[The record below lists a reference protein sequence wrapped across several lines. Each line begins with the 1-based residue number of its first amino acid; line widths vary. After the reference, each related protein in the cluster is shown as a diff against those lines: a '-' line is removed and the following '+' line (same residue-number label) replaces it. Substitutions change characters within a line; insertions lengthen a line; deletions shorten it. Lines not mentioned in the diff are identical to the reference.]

1 MNTRFRN
8 PLRRPVLVTLPLIA
22 LGLGAPPA
30 PAQHT
35 VPPRQLKQI
44 PAAAPPSSL
53 ATAEAAPDLAPPRQ
67 LNQVPDAA
75 PPQTLPTPVGYPPAV
90 CQPPPPATSRELQRR
105 DSNAVPYSPFP
116 ATWQKVIDTLVAN
129 GGIPGAVVIVRS
141 PDWGVRVGVG
151 GVANLA
157 TRQPM
162 SPDLHFRIGSVSKAF
177 LAQAIL
183 RLEQQGKI
191 QLTAPVLTYLG
202 DNPTVKGIPGIS
214 SLTVTNLLQ
223 MTSGVANYLGWDT
236 VGFSPQITPQRS
248 FKPEELIAAVSTT
261 GVPTDKKPYGAPPVA
276 PTFAPGATYPN
287 PYWISVFA
295 SAPPAPPQYPGWDYS
310 NTNYI
315 LLGLIAEKVTGLP
328 AEEVIKR
335 EVFDVAGLK
344 DTYFATDTR
353 RLPTMHGYTKW
364 GSIPYPAQV
373 YENWCDVTSTNP
385 TYAWTAGAIVSTP
398 WDLLKFEDAMF
409 RTDTLLN
416 QGTKNKWYTF
426 VSADIHIGWQPMQYG
441 VGGLMQPERSYGTA
455 RGHGG
460 AYPGYKTLLYYFP
473 DQQTSFV
480 LATNTWDD
488 TCVLPRDPAIS
499 TAEAGQCEAVMLDAI
514 MPQVSSAVTTPKP
527 ERDATVGAANGKVA
541 VQWQAGRLYGK
552 TYDVYWGTDQ
562 AAVDSASA
570 ERHPGTERTSV
581 TGVTASLAVKPRT
594 TYYWRV
600 DTLDPDNK
608 ILPLVIGPTW
618 KFQTN

>member
-1 MNTRFRN
+1 MTTHFRSRFHRHW
-8 PLRRPVLVTLPLIA
+8 LATLPLAA
-22 LGLGAPPA
+22 LGMAASQA
-30 PAQHT
+30 PAQEAAPVAPSKVT
-35 VPPRQLKQI
+35 PPLRQLKQI
-44 PAAAPPSSL
+44 PAAAPPQALS
-53 ATAEAAPDLAPPRQ
+53 TASD
-67 LNQVPDAA
+67 N
-75 PPQTLPTPVGYPPAV
+75 LPTPLGYPPAV
-90 CQPPPPATSRELQRR
+90 CQPPPASPKELLRR
-105 DSNAVPYSPFP
+105 SSNTMPSSPFP
-116 ATWQKVIDTLVAN
+116 ATWQRVMDTLVAN
-129 GGIPGAVVIVRS
+129 GGIPGAVIIVRS
-141 PDWGVRVGVG
+141 PDWGVRVGVA
-151 GVANLA
+151 GVANLS
-157 TRQPM
+157 TKQPM
-162 SPDLHFRIGSVSKAF
+162 SPDLHFRVGSVTKAF
-177 LAQAIL
+177 FAQAIL

-202 DNPTVKGIPGIS
+202 DNPVVKGIPGIEK
-214 SLTVTNLLQ
+214 LTVVNLLQ
-223 MTSGVANYLGWDT
+223 MSSGIANYLGWDN

-261 GVPTDKKPYGAPPVA
+261 GVPKDQKPYGVPPES
-276 PTFAPGATYPN
+276 PTFPPGATYAN
-287 PYWISVFA
+287 PYWVSLFA
-295 SAPPAPPQYPGWDYS
+295 STPPAPPQYPAWDYS

-315 LLGLIAEKVTGLP
+315 LLGLIAEKVTGLT
-328 AEEVIKR
+328 AEEVVKR

-344 DTYFATDTR
+344 DTYFATDTKN
-353 RLPTMHGYTKW
+353 LPTMHGYTKW

-373 YENWCDVTSTNP
+373 YDTWCDVTSTNP

-416 QGTKNKWYTF
+416 KGTKNKWYTF

-460 AYPGYKTLLYYFP
+460 AFPGYKTLLYYFY
-473 DQQTSFV
+473 DQETSFV

-499 TAEAGQCEAVMLDAI
+499 TNEAGQCEAVMLDAI
-514 MPQVSSAVTTPKP
+514 MPQVSSAVTTPRP
-527 ERDATVGAANGKVA
+527 ERDARVSIADGAVA
-541 VQWQAGRLYGK
+541 VQWQAGRIYGK
-552 TYDVYWGTDQ
+552 SYDVYWGTDRS
-562 AAVDSASA
+562 AVDSASKDH
-570 ERHPGTERTSV
+570 HPGTELTSV
-581 TGVTASLAVKPRT
+581 THVTARLAVNPNT

-600 DTLDPDNK
+600 DTVDPDNK

>member
-1 MNTRFRN
+1 MTTHFRSRFQRHW
-8 PLRRPVLVTLPLIA
+8 LATLPLAA
-22 LGLGAPPA
+22 LSMAAQQA
-30 PAQHT
+30 PAQDAAPAQPVKST
-35 VPPRQLKQI
+35 TAPLRQLKQI
-44 PAAAPPSSL
+44 PAAAPPQSL
-53 ATAEAAPDLAPPRQ
+53 SMAASQSATS
-67 LNQVPDAA
+67 N
-75 PPQTLPTPVGYPPAV
+75 LPTPVGYPPAV
-90 CQPPPPATSRELQRR
+90 CQPPPPEPKELPQRG
-105 DSNAVPYSPFP
+105 SNAVPYSAFP
-116 ATWQKVIDTLVAN
+116 ATWQKVIDSLVAN

-141 PDWGVRVGVG
+141 PDWGVRLGVG
-151 GVANLA
+151 GVANLN
-157 TRQPM
+157 TKQPM
-162 SPDLHFRIGSVSKAF
+162 SPDLHFRVGSVSKAF

-202 DNPTVKGIPGIS
+202 DNDVVKGVPGIG
-214 SLTVTNLLQ
+214 SLTVMNLLQ
-223 MTSGVANYLGWDT
+223 MTSGIANYLGWDN
-236 VGFSPQITPQRS
+236 VGFSPQITPLRH

-261 GVPTDKKPYGAPPVA
+261 GVPKDQKPFGIPPVA

-287 PYWISVFA
+287 PYWVSVFA

-344 DTYFATDTR
+344 DTYFATDTKK
-353 RLPTMHGYTKW
+353 LPTMHGYTKW

-373 YENWCDVTSTNP
+373 YDTWCDVTATNP

-416 QGTKNKWYTF
+416 KGTKNKWYTF

-441 VGGLMQPERSYGTA
+441 VGGLMQPERDYGTA

-460 AYPGYKTLLYYFP
+460 AFPGYKTLLYYFP
-473 DQQTSFV
+473 DQETSFV

-514 MPQVSSAVTTPKP
+514 MPQVSSAVTTPRP
-527 ERDATVGAANGKVA
+527 ERDGHAQIDGGSVA
-541 VQWQAGRLYGK
+541 VQWQAGRIYGK

-562 AAVDSASA
+562 AAVDSASKD
-570 ERHPGTERTSV
+570 RHPGTELTSV
-581 TGVTASLAVKPRT
+581 TGVTAKLAVNPKT